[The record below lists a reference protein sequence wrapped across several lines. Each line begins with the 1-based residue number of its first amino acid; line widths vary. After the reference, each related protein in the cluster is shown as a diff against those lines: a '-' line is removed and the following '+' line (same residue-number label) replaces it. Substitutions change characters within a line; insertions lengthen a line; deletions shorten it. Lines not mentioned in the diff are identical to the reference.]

1 PMRILLVTPP
11 MVQVN
16 APYPATAYLT
26 GILRKSGHIAV
37 QSDAS
42 LILALR
48 LFSRAGILAIRTAV
62 KHRKRP
68 ASVAHFLRHSRDYAD
83 TVEAVIHFLQ
93 GHNPTLALRIV
104 SRSYLPEGPRF
115 AALENLDPH
124 ARLGNR
130 LSTHD
135 TAIHLASLY
144 LDDLVDAIREGV
156 DSRFE
161 LARYGEQLAANAH
174 SFDAIAEALE
184 RNPTLVGRL
193 IDEIA
198 LELLRQ
204 HTPDLIGFT
213 LPFPGNVYGAL
224 RMARAIKRHSPH
236 TPIVMGGGY
245 ANTELRSLSD
255 PRFFDYTDYLTLD
268 DGERP
273 LLRILS
279 HVDRRNAPL
288 LTLMDGP
295 DKHSEPPA
303 LERSFIRKNYRVCFI
318 PSSSTHPSTANQ
330 LSSCPDFTGLP
341 LNQYFSLIEFP
352 NPMHRIWSCG
362 RWNKMMLAHGCY
374 WHRCAFCDTQL

>member
-1 PMRILLVTPP
+1 MRILLVTPP

-184 RNPTLVGRL
+184 RKPTLVGRL
-193 IDEIA
+193 IA
-198 LELLRQ
+198 VSYTHL
-204 HTPDLIGFT
+204 T
-213 LPFPGNVYGAL
+213 LPTIL
-224 RMARAIKRHSPH
+224 R
-236 TPIVMGGGY
+236 V
-245 ANTELRSLSD
+245 
-255 PRFFDYTDYLTLD
+255 
-268 DGERP
+268 
-273 LLRILS
+273 
-279 HVDRRNAPL
+279 
-288 LTLMDGP
+288 
-295 DKHSEPPA
+295 
-303 LERSFIRKNYRVCFI
+303 
-318 PSSSTHPSTANQ
+318 
-330 LSSCPDFTGLP
+330 
-341 LNQYFSLIEFP
+341 
-352 NPMHRIWSCG
+352 
-362 RWNKMMLAHGCY
+362 
-374 WHRCAFCDTQL
+374 